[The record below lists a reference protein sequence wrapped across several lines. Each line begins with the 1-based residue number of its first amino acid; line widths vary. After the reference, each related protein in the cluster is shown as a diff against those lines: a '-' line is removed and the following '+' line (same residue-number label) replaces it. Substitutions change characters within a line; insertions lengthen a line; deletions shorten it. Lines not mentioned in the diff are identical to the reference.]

1 MEASGSLEAEMQNA
15 SKYLR
20 TIIQKTPALLFQH
33 TKADKFL
40 SPILTEDG
48 KQEER
53 STCEALDCATVSL
66 RGGWT
71 PDTLLTMR
79 IK

>member
-1 MEASGSLEAEMQNA
+1 MQNA
-15 SKYLR
+15 SKHLR
-20 TIIQKTPALLFQH
+20 TITQKTPALLFQH

-53 STCEALDCATVSL
+53 LTYKALDYATVSL
-66 RGGWT
+66 GGAGRQT
-71 PDTLLTMR
+71 PILTMR